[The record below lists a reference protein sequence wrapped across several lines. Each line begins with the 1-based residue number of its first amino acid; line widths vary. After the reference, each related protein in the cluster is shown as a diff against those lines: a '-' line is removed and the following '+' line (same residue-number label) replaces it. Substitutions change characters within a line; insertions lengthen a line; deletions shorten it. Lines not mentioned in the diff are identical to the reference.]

1 MANNNSN
8 INFYNPVYNKK
19 KKFKIFDNYDLMILP
34 SYSENFGMIVL
45 ESLARGLPVL
55 TTVSTPWLNIKNKNA
70 GWVINSS
77 YNHLK
82 LVLKKIFLY
91 PEKEFTIKSMNAIN
105 LAKKFTWKNISK
117 IYVKTYCKLLN
128 E

>member
-1 MANNNSN
+1 
-8 INFYNPVYNKK
+8 
-19 KKFKIFDNYDLMILP
+19 
-34 SYSENFGMIVL
+34 
-45 ESLARGLPVL
+45 VL
-55 TTVSTPWLNIKNKNA
+55 TTVNTPWLNIKNKNA

-82 LVLKKIFLY
+82 SLLKKIFIY
-91 PEKEFTIKSMNAIN
+91 SEKEFTVKSKNAII
-105 LAKKFTWKNISK
+105 LADKFSWKNVSK